1 MPTSPAHPSPT
12 ILPDPHQL
20 DVVRLRADRQ
30 SITAVVRTRARV
42 ARCPQCGC
50 ASQHVQSRYVRRPA
64 DLPWHG
70 VAMRLELH
78 VRRFFCDTPDCP
90 QAIFA
95 ERLPGVLAPYA
106 RRTDR
111 LAAWFTAVGFALG
124 GEAGAR
130 LLASLGLTASPD
142 TLLVCIRALP
152 LSSPSA
158 PRVLGV
164 DDWSFRKGRTFGTI
178 LVDLEQRRVID
189 LLPDREALTFAA
201 WLQHHP
207 GVQIISRDRG
217 GAYAEG
223 ARLGAPGALQ
233 VADRWHLLHN
243 LWEALDGFFV
253 HRKQV
258 LRTQQAS
265 PQRRIIE
272 ETPWL
277 TGRTQQSEQRSVRSH
292 ERFVELYRQIH
303 DLSAKRVD
311 IRQIAQRL
319 QISRGTVYRYLRMQ
333 QPPTRA
339 QCPVPHSLPLDAYK
353 PYLVRRWNEGCR
365 NAKQLWRELVAQGYR
380 QSRSTV
386 ARFIGLLRLETGQ
399 RKKYKSVPQAQL
411 YEEQRVQ
418 AESVRPLTTR
428 QAARLLLTVEAQRTA
443 SEQTRL
449 AHLLA
454 ADPEIARAYE
464 HAQEFCRLVR
474 ERGGVAFDDWISC
487 VRQEGCQ
494 ELRNFLEGLLK
505 DEAAVRA
512 GLTLRWSQGPVEGHV
527 NKLKLLKRASYG
539 RARLDLLRQRTIYR
553 QVG

>member
-1 MPTSPAHPSPT
+1 MSTPTL
-12 ILPDPHQL
+12 LPDPDQL
-20 DVVRLRADRQ
+20 ELLCLRAGLTA
-30 SITAVVRTRARV
+30 ITAIVRTRASG
-42 ARCPQCGC
+42 AYCPCCGRR
-50 ASQHVQSRYVRRPA
+50 SERIQSRYVRRPA

-70 VAMRLELH
+70 VAMQLELH
-78 VRRFFCDTPDCP
+78 VRRFFCDAPDCP

-95 ERLPGVLAPYA
+95 ERLPGVLAPYS

-111 LAAWFTAVGFALG
+111 LDAWFTAVGLALG

-130 LLASLGLTASPD
+130 LLTTLGLTASPD
-142 TLLVCIRALP
+142 SLLACIRALP
-152 LSSPSA
+152 LPA
-158 PRVLGV
+158 EYTPRVLGV

-178 LVDLEQRRVID
+178 LVDLEERRVID
-189 LLPDREALTFAA
+189 LLPDREAETFAV
-201 WLQHHP
+201 WLRTHP
-207 GVQIISRDRG
+207 GVEVVSRDRG

-253 HRKQV
+253 HRKHL
-258 LRTQQAS
+258 LRALQAS
-265 PQRRIIE
+265 PRRQIVD

-277 TGRTQQSEQRSVRSH
+277 TGRTQQSEERSVRRH
-292 ERFVELYRQIH
+292 ERFIDLYQQIQ
-303 DLSAKRVD
+303 DLAAKRVD

-339 QCPVPHSLPLDAYK
+339 QCPVPHHLPLDAYK
-353 PYLVRRWNEGCR
+353 PYLLRRWNEGCR
-365 NAKQLWRELVAQGYR
+365 NAKQLWRELVAHGYS

-386 ARFIGLLRLETGQ
+386 ARFIGLLRIETGQ
-399 RKKYKSVPQAQL
+399 RKKYKSVSQAQL

-418 AESVRPLTTR
+418 EETVRPLTTR
-428 QAARLLLTVEAQRTA
+428 QAARLLLTVEAQRTS

-464 HAQEFCRLVR
+464 HAQGFCRLVR

-512 GLTLRWSQGPVEGHV
+512 GLTLRWSHDYVAYCTSSLEW
-527 NKLKLLKRASYG
+527 
-539 RARLDLLRQRTIYR
+539 
-553 QVG
+553 

>member
-1 MPTSPAHPSPT
+1 
-12 ILPDPHQL
+12 
-20 DVVRLRADRQ
+20 
-30 SITAVVRTRARV
+30 
-42 ARCPQCGC
+42 
-50 ASQHVQSRYVRRPA
+50 
-64 DLPWHG
+64 
-70 VAMRLELH
+70 MRLELH

-142 TLLVCIRALP
+142 TLLVCIRARPLP
-152 LSSPSA
+152 AVSA

-189 LLPDREALTFAA
+189 LLPDREALTFAL
-201 WLQHHP
+201 WLQRHP
-207 GVQIISRDRG
+207 GVQIISRDRGGG

-277 TGRTQQSEQRSVRSH
+277 TGRTQQSEQRSVRNH

-311 IRQIAQRL
+311 LRQIAQRL

-353 PYLVRRWNEGCR
+353 PYLLRRWNEGCR

-386 ARFIGLLRLETGQ
+386 ARFIGLLRIETGQ
-399 RKKYKSVPQAQL
+399 RKKYKSVSPAQL
-411 YEEQRVQ
+411 YAEQRVQ
-418 AESVRPLTTR
+418 EESVRALTTR

-464 HAQEFCRLVR
+464 HAQAFCRLVR

-487 VRQEGCQ
+487 VRQEGAQ

-539 RARLDLLRQRTIYR
+539 RARLDLLRQRTLYR